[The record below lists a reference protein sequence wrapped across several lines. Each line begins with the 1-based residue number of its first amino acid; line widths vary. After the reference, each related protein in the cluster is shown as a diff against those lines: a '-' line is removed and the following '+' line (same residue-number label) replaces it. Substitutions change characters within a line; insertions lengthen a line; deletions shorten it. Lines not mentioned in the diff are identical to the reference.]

1 MFDDNGIR
9 SGVGYGFDERDRGAG
24 LFDEG
29 SWSDQVPEVGAR
41 LLRLTVL
48 DGDLVDVDR
57 TALEGGSYA
66 EHRRR
71 ERARE
76 RALAGGAPAWPRHES
91 ELAFLADAVGGW
103 SPLDGLTADPL
114 PDSPFRVEGLDPEVA
129 QRVTPAVATV
139 AEALERLRD
148 PEIACA
154 FRTAVSVVLRRDPRY
169 LARSVSDVFAL
180 SHVARLVVLANGP
193 GSSQASPRSAGVA
206 AELRRELALASTP
219 NGREGLLL
227 DLLEAG
233 TQAWWSPNR
242 TRPAELDRRCVIG
255 PRFLV
260 SATRATMIRLRDRAL
275 AERSA
280 YARLVGERGVCRAC
294 GRAEGMALTG

>member
-1 MFDDNGIR
+1 MFDDNGIA
-9 SGVGYGFDERDRGAG
+9 YLFDDRDHGRG
-24 LFDEG
+24 LFDETNWAD
-29 SWSDQVPEVGAR
+29 SAPEVGAR

-76 RALAGGAPAWPRHES
+76 RALAGGAPSWPRHES

-103 SPLDGLTADPL
+103 SVLDALTADPL
-114 PDSPFRVEGLDPEVA
+114 PDLPFEVAGLEPEVA
-129 QRVTPAVATV
+129 QRVTAAVSTVSDAVA
-139 AEALERLRD
+139 RLRS
-148 PEIACA
+148 PELAAA
-154 FRTAVSVVLRRDPRY
+154 FRAAVAAVLRRDPRY

-180 SHVARLVVLANGP
+180 AHVARLVVVANSP
-193 GSSQASPRSAGVA
+193 GSSDASSRPAGIA
-206 AELRRELALASTP
+206 TGLRRELSLASTP

-255 PRFLV
+255 PAYLV
-260 SATRATMIRLRDRAL
+260 ATTRASMIRLRDRAL
-275 AERSA
+275 AERVA
-280 YARLVGERGVCRAC
+280 YAKLVGERGVCRAC
-294 GRAEGMALTG
+294 GRAEGMAPTG